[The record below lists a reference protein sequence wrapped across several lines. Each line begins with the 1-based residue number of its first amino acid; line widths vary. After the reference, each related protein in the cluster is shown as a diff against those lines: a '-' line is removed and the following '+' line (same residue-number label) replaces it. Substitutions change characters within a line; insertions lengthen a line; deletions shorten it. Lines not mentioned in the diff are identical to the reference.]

1 VRERK
6 VKKGNIGIM
15 GKEISINRDIN
26 SGRESHSCESRNPG
40 KYWIP
45 PYRVRGKLGQARN
58 DNPRRTSIVKYD
70 FYLQLNP
77 IFHHS
82 IIPDFFFGGFE

>member
-1 VRERK
+1 
-6 VKKGNIGIM
+6 M

-26 SGRESHSCESRNPG
+26 SGRECHSCESRNPG

-45 PYRVRGKLGQARN
+45 GQARN

-70 FYLQLNP
+70 FYLHLNP
-77 IFHHS
+77 IFHNS
-82 IIPDFFFGGFE
+82 IIPLFRRSFGGLE

>member
-1 VRERK
+1 VTLILAEK
-6 VKKGNIGIM
+6 VIPAKARLGEAEGSL
-15 GKEISINRDIN
+15 G
-26 SGRESHSCESRNPG
+26 RNPG

-45 PYRVRGKLGQARN
+45 GQARN

-70 FYLQLNP
+70 FYLYLNP